1 MGIMLAEEAGDVEEL
16 GGCSF
21 RYFSLGRGAPR
32 PASLT
37 GVSEGSGGGVDGFR
51 LEIDPFVHV

>member
-1 MGIMLAEEAGDVEEL
+1 MLAEEAGDVEEL